1 MSKLKS
7 LFLLSFLLSSLYTVA
22 QKKESKYKNGVAMD
36 KGIKFGSLNLSTS
49 TKNAKEEST
58 LFTYFVDQQKSNLTI
73 RLDGGYVFRENLA
86 AGAGILYGYKKDYNT
101 QRASDGTLT
110 DFKSYERDFAFR
122 PFIKN
127 FIPLG
132 NGHRFY
138 VVIPTELQIGY
149 GSKVTESTTNQ
160 ILKRTFVSTNYYGL
174 QMRPGL
180 LAFIYENFGFEVNV
194 GAFGLSTTRSKTST
208 TGQPDGEV
216 KTNDLSLRIDILQ
229 LSLGF
234 SLYFR

>member
-1 MSKLKS
+1 MSKIKLV
-7 LFLLSFLLSSLYTVA
+7 LLPAFLLAAFCATA
-22 QKKESKYKNGVAMD
+22 QKKEPKYKDGVAME

-49 TKNAKEEST
+49 ARNAENESS
-58 LFTYFVDQQKSNLTI
+58 LFAYYIEQQKSSLTV
-73 RLDGGYVFRENLA
+73 RFEGGYVIRENLA
-86 AGAGILYGYKKDYNT
+86 LGAGFLYGFKKDYNT
-101 QRASDGTLT
+101 QKASDGTIT
-110 DFKSYERDFAFR
+110 DYKSYERDFAFR
-122 PFIKN
+122 PFVKN

-149 GSKVTESTTNQ
+149 GSRVTESVTNDV
-160 ILKRTFVSTNYYGL
+160 LTRTFTSTNYLGI

-194 GAFGLSTTRSKTST
+194 GAFGLSSSRSKTST
-208 TGQPDGEV
+208 TGQPDGQV
-216 KTNDLSLRIDILQ
+216 KENDLSLRIDVLQ